1 MARLELLPV
10 VVDVVDAVV
19 GGCGC
24 GCGVGRYSIFIV
36 DVVVVGA
43 VINNVVVV
51 GVRVRVADVA
61 IVVRRSEPVYV
72 PVVVL
77 QERPVAVFLMGLLED
92 LRSHGVRR
100 RWAGEDREIRLL
112 EELLLVC
119 SSGGGGRV
127 LQRLLRSERQRL
139 QLLLLR
145 YLLELLL

>member
-19 GGCGC
+19 GGC

-92 LRSHGVRR
+92 LRSHRVRR
-100 RWAGEDREIRLL
+100 KLCRLGYVRAL
-112 EELLLVC
+112 KLGHSFKGIV
-119 SSGGGGRV
+119 
-127 LQRLLRSERQRL
+127 
-139 QLLLLR
+139 LR
-145 YLLELLL
+145 YVRCCCNKFSA

>member
-24 GCGVGRYSIFIV
+24 GVGRYSIFIV
-36 DVVVVGA
+36 DVVVVGVA
-43 VINNVVVV
+43 VIDNVVVV
-51 GVRVRVADVA
+51 GVGVRMADVA

-92 LRSHGVRR
+92 LRSHRVRR

-119 SSGGGGRV
+119 RSGGGGRV

-145 YLLELLL
+145 CLLELLL

>member
-1 MARLELLPV
+1 VARLELLPV

-92 LRSHGVRR
+92 LRSHRVRR

-119 SSGGGGRV
+119 RSGGGGRV

-145 YLLELLL
+145 CLLELLL